1 MTTSFFVGDK
11 SKPSFLLEII
21 PKKKTISIFKPDKYS
36 KNEEFYE
43 KYSLGK
49 EVITTKYDNIMF
61 SKNPVEYKHHLFVP
75 QIMLKI
81 KNKYLVISKSIK
93 EKEIK

>member
-1 MTTSFFVGDK
+1 LASFFVGDK
-11 SKPSFLLEII
+11 SKPSFLLEVT
-21 PKKKTISIFKPDKYS
+21 PKKKIISIYKPDKYS

-49 EVITTKYDNIMF
+49 EVITTKYDNIIF
-61 SKNPVEYKHHLFVP
+61 SKTPVEYKHYLFVP
-75 QIMLKI
+75 EITLKI
-81 KNKYLVISKSIK
+81 KNKYLVISKSIR